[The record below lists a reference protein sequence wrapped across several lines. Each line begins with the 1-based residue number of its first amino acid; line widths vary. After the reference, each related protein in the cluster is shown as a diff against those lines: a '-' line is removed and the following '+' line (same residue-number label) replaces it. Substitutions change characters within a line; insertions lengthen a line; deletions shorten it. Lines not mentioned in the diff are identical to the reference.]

1 MAELF
6 KNKGHDGIKKRFGIS
21 FVTMIVIKILKM
33 KISNL
38 NPSHRMYG
46 ISPLFSSFFE
56 NEFSNLMHLDQ
67 TNFTAKANVKE
78 TENNFN
84 VEMAVPGF
92 EKQDFE
98 IVITENNVLKISAK
112 KESKIEETEKE
123 TKVWR
128 KEYVLNSFERN
139 FTLPK
144 NVQKDAIEA
153 SYTNGLLNITI
164 PKLQITTSQTKMV
177 EVK

>member
-1 MAELF
+1 
-6 KNKGHDGIKKRFGIS
+6 
-21 FVTMIVIKILKM
+21 M

-38 NPSHRMYG
+38 NPTQRMYG

-56 NEFSNLMHLDQ
+56 NEFSNIMNTEQNHFL
-67 TNFTAKANVKE
+67 AKANVKE
-78 TENNFN
+78 TEKSFI

-98 IVITENNVLKISAK
+98 INITENNVLKISAK
-112 KESKIEETEKE
+112 KEIKSEENDKD

-144 NVQKDAIEA
+144 NAQKDTIEA
-153 SYTNGLLNITI
+153 NYVNGLLNINI
-164 PKLQITTSQTKMV
+164 PKQQVTIAQAKTI